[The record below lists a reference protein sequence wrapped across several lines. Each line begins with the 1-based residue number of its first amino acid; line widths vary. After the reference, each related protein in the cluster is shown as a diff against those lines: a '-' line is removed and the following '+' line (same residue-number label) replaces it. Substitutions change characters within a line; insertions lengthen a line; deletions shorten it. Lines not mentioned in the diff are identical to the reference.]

1 MKTQQE
7 RLETALDAALRMISK
22 LPLAYFE
29 GDYIPKPTVD
39 NYLQLVRGEF
49 WEDEK
54 MWRKLNAMIDGMLFL
69 QEHLVKEI
77 EEAKCN

>member
-39 NYLQLVRGEF
+39 NYLELVRGEF

-54 MWRKLNAMIDGMLFL
+54 TYIKLNAMIDGMLLL
-69 QEHLVKEI
+69 QSHLVEQI
-77 EEAKCN
+77 ETNK

>member
-29 GDYIPKPTVD
+29 GNYVPKPAVD
-39 NYLQLVRGEF
+39 NYLHLARFEF
-49 WEDEK
+49 VEDTTLHN
-54 MWRKLNAMIDGMLFL
+54 KLNATIDGMLLL
-69 QEHLVKEI
+69 QEFLVKEI